1 MQNIVV
7 AASQAGRALKRLLAG
22 FALLSALQ
30 FATRPA
36 QAQSVTEGGSDRK
49 LITRVEPTYPETL
62 KRLYIGGAVR
72 IEVMVGASGNVEST
86 ELLGGNPV
94 LGQSAMKAI
103 KQWKYAPSKA
113 SAKLVVRMEFDPH
126 E

>member
-7 AASQAGRALKRLLAG
+7 AASQAGRGQKGLLAAL
-22 FALLSALQ
+22 ALLLTLL
-30 FATRPA
+30 FAVRPA
-36 QAQSVTEGGSDRK
+36 SAQSATEGAIDRK
-49 LITRVEPTYPETL
+49 LVTRVEPTYPETL

-72 IEVMVGASGNVEST
+72 IEVMVGANGNVEST

-113 SAKLVVRMEFDPH
+113 PAKLVVRMEFDPH